1 VSHQHACDVAGHYW
15 ECDGIALRAIAGR
28 LEPTICMCPFCDIPM
43 EEGDHSECP
52 VELLACPQH
61 QDEQLQETGEFRPSD
76 PLPNGVDA
84 ECCMFNDL
92 RGMPIV
98 GFCLWCGIE
107 FYSVEEVDGHNA
119 NDGKACH
126 GFQRLKKGF

>member
-1 VSHQHACDVAGHYW
+1 MSHQHACDVAGHYW
-15 ECDGIALRAIAGR
+15 ECDGIALRSIAGR
-28 LEPTICMCPFCDIPM
+28 LEPTICMCPFCQIPM
-43 EEGDHSECP
+43 EEGDHSKCS

-98 GFCLWCGIE
+98 GFCLWCGID
-107 FYSVEEVDGHNA
+107 FHSVEEMGGHNA
-119 NDGKACH
+119 NDSAACPV
-126 GFQRLKKGF
+126 FQRLKKRS